1 MTDVTR
7 VKETRMS
14 IKDQILARIDPDE
27 VIQLAKDLVKIPS
40 FTTEETEC
48 ARFLHDLFRKGGFE
62 SELQEV
68 DPGRFQTVARLRGTG
83 GGKSLMLNGHIDIDT
98 MGAGWRRDPFTATIE
113 GDRIYGAGIF
123 NMKGGVTSM
132 VMAAIAARRSG
143 VKLRGDVVVACV
155 AGELQ
160 GGVGTTHL
168 LETGLRTDYAIV
180 PEPYDTKNI
189 ITKHTGVMQIL
200 VHVIG
205 RSAHIS
211 RKEQGINA
219 IVKMAKAVEAIE
231 NATLRHTHDPDL
243 PGLPRHQVGTIIG
256 GRGYT
261 PGGSTARGVETRGAN
276 IVPDVCTIW
285 IDVRYNQ
292 SMDPEGILADIRD
305 VLDREKKRDKDFGYE
320 IEYPPVPERKA
331 NRVVMPPMS
340 VPVTAHIV
348 QTLKKNVT
356 TILGE
361 EPTVGAVAPFSYAGN
376 DTAHLYNAGIECCL
390 YGPVAGYTTEF
401 PDRWTSVKQMQD
413 CAKALG
419 ATIADIC
426 A

>member
-1 MTDVTR
+1 MT
-7 VKETRMS
+7 
-14 IKDQILARIDPDE
+14 IKDQIQARLDPNE
-27 VIQLAKDLVKIPS
+27 VLQLAKDLVRIPS

-48 ARFLHDLFRKGGFE
+48 ARFLHDLFRKEGFE

-83 GGKSLMLNGHIDIDT
+83 GGKSLMLNGHIDIDP

-132 VMAAIAARRSG
+132 VMAAVAARRSG
-143 VKLRGDVVVACV
+143 VPLRGDLVVACV

-168 LETGLRTDYAIV
+168 LEQGVRTDYAIV

-189 ITKHTGVMQIL
+189 ITKHTGVMQML

-219 IVKMAKAVEAIE
+219 IVKMAKIVEAIE
-231 NATLRHTHDPDL
+231 NAKLAHSHDPDL

-261 PGGSTARGVETRGAN
+261 PGGHAYRGVETRGAN
-276 IVPDVCTIW
+276 IVPDVCTVW
-285 IDVRYNQ
+285 IDVRFNQ
-292 SMDPEGILADIRD
+292 SMTPDGILADFRRVLERERAADRD
-305 VLDREKKRDKDFGYE
+305 FRYE
-320 IEYPPVPERKA
+320 IEFPPVAERKA
-331 NRVVMPPMS
+331 NRVVMMPMS

-348 QTLKKNVT
+348 QVLKRNVT
-356 TILGE
+356 AVIGE

-376 DTAHLYNAGIECCL
+376 DTAHLYTAGIECCL
-390 YGPVAGYTTEF
+390 YGPVGGYTTEF
-401 PDRWTSVKQMQD
+401 PDRWTSVTQIRD
-413 CAKALG
+413 CAKALAG
-419 ATIADIC
+419 TIADIC

>member
-1 MTDVTR
+1 M
-7 VKETRMS
+7 KA
-14 IKDQILARIDPDE
+14 IKDQILARLDPDA
-27 VIQLAKDLVKIPS
+27 VVQLAKDLVKIPS

-48 ARFLHDLFRKGGFE
+48 ARFLHDLFRREGFE

-68 DPGRFQTVARLRGTG
+68 DPGRFQTVARLPGAG
-83 GGKSLMLNGHIDIDT
+83 GGKSLMLNGHIDIDP
-98 MGAGWRRDPFTATIE
+98 MGAGWRRDPFTATVE

-123 NMKGGVTSM
+123 NMKGGVASM
-132 VMAAIAARRSG
+132 VAAAVAVRRSG
-143 VKLRGDVVVACV
+143 VRLRGDLIVACV

-160 GGVGTTHL
+160 GGVGTRHL
-168 LETGLRTDYAIV
+168 LDRGLRTDYAIV
-180 PEPYDTKNI
+180 PEPYDTRNI
-189 ITKHTGVMQIL
+189 ITKHTGVMQLL

-219 IVKMAKAVEAIE
+219 IVKMAGVVEAIE
-231 NATLRHTHDPDL
+231 HARLRHTPDPDL
-243 PGLPRHQVGTIIG
+243 PGLPRHQVGTIVG

-261 PGGSTARGVETRGAN
+261 PGGHSYRGVETRGAN

-292 SMDPEGILADIRD
+292 SMTPDGILSDIRET
-305 VLDREKKRDKDFGYE
+305 LEREKAADRDFQYE
-320 IEYPPVPERKA
+320 IEFPPVPERKA
-331 NRVVMPPMS
+331 NRLVMPPMS

-348 QTLKKNVT
+348 QVLERNVAAV
-356 TILGE
+356 IGE
-361 EPTVGAVAPFSYAGN
+361 APTVGAVAPFSYAGN
-376 DTAHLYNAGIECCL
+376 DTAHLYGAGIECCL

-401 PDRWTSVKQMQD
+401 PDRWTSITQMQD
-413 CAKALG
+413 CARVLA

-426 A
+426 G